1 MSLQSLKENV
11 KKLGR
16 LAKEISYF
24 NEYLSKRLSNIPER
38 REHEEDMLKKTI
50 DSLTSQLE
58 MINSSIPDIVNNIS
72 ISQKLPSAPR
82 EAGKTFK
89 SRGDSEERAK
99 NLVKI
104 EYAGERAERAEA
116 VTLRREDKEKFIREL
131 NISSE
136 LIKKLRKRVE
146 KKPAGG
152 GWTLHKPNFYGRTAN
167 FFFRKI
173 SRRLIEK
180 GRFHKLNSRLRKS
193 NSSFIVNTYVSIL
206 FFTQALV
213 FLLSIIGV
221 IMLISSGIL
230 SSDALGI
237 VKGAGIIIG
246 LQILSWAIIYLSPS
260 MEVSST
266 AHKINQELPFVT
278 VHMSAI
284 AGSGIEPSRIFSII
298 VANNDYPNT
307 RKELIKV
314 INQINYYGYDLVN
327 ALRNVAKTTSSEK
340 LAELF
345 KGLAVTISSGGSLE
359 QFLSKRAETLILDYR
374 LEREKYSKIA
384 ENFMNIYIALVIAAP
399 MIFLLLLILIGI
411 SGTGLNYTV
420 AQISVMMISAVSLIN
435 IIFLFLLRMKQPTY

>member
-1 MSLQSLKENV
+1 MSMQSLRDNI
-11 KKLGR
+11 KKLR
-16 LAKEISYF
+16 NLSKEASYF
-24 NEYLSKRLSNIPER
+24 NDYLTQKLSSIPER
-38 REHEEDMLKKTI
+38 REYEKDLLNKTI
-50 DSLTSQLE
+50 DSL
-58 MINSSIPDIVNNIS
+58 INQVEIINFSIPEIVNNIS
-72 ISQKLPSAPR
+72 PSPKLPQKTEKLSAPA
-82 EAGKTFK
+82 ESGTK
-89 SRGDSEERAK
+89 AK

-104 EYAGERAERAEA
+104 EYELKESPET
-116 VTLRREDKEKFIREL
+116 VTLRREDKERFIREL
-131 NISSE
+131 NISSD
-136 LIKKLRKRVE
+136 LIKKLKKRAG
-146 KKPAGG
+146 KKPVGG
-152 GWTLHKPNFYGRTAN
+152 GWTLHKPNFYGRISN
-167 FFFRKI
+167 FFFRSL
-173 SRRLIEK
+173 SRKLIDR
-180 GRFHKLNSRLRKS
+180 GHFHKLNSRLRKS

-206 FFTQALV
+206 FFTQVLV

-221 IMLISSGIL
+221 IVLISSGIF
-230 SSDALGI
+230 SSDNLGVI
-237 VKGAGIIIG
+237 EGIGIIAG
-246 LQILSWAIIYLSPS
+246 LQLLVWAIIYLSPS

-266 AHKINQELPFVT
+266 ARKINQELPFVT
-278 VHMSAI
+278 VHMAAI

-298 VANNDYPNT
+298 ASNNDYPNT

-411 SGTGLNYTV
+411 SGTGLNYTP
-420 AQISVMMISAVSLIN
+420 AQLSVMMISAVSLIN
-435 IIFLFLLRMKQPTY
+435 IIFLFLLRMKQPVY